1 MSRQPIRRLVPDDFV
16 EMKPQFSSIRQM
28 TKHWRASEKTIRRW
42 IEESGVPHER
52 CINSPILRP
61 VPDDFAEKCP
71 TMTKAQ
77 MLIYYQ
83 TSGNVLNRWI
93 AESGVQPKAHKRGYF
108 KMPRTG
114 GQPIPPPKRENQYDL
129 AADYLRRFMP
139 VSSCDRYGKWR
150 LNGSHYRVGNTLMTP
165 DEMMAKSE
173 AKKERE
179 IRKIFRSA
187 NIGVHA

>member
-1 MSRQPIRRLVPDDFV
+1 MSRQPIRRHMPDDFL
-16 EMKPQFSSIRQM
+16 EMKPKFQSIRQM
-28 TKHWRASEKTIRRW
+28 TRHWRASEKTIRRW

-61 VPDDFAEKCP
+61 VPDDFTTVCP
-71 TMTKAQ
+71 TMTKAK
-77 MLIYYQ
+77 LKSHYK
-83 TSGNVLNRWI
+83 TSDTVLERWCVETG
-93 AESGVQPKAHKRGYF
+93 AKPKTHRRGFF

-129 AADYLRRFMP
+129 AAEYLRKFMP
-139 VSSCDRYGKWR
+139 VSSCDCYGKWR

-173 AKKERE
+173 AKKDRE